1 MDKHIYNNLRY
12 NITVNM
18 LDGAFFGVAWGA
30 ASFFTV
36 IPLFVSTM
44 TDSAILIGLIPAIHA
59 MGWQL
64 PQLLTAHRIS
74 QATRIK
80 PMVIWMILHER
91 LPFLGLAITAWLLP
105 SIGKETALALTFI
118 LLIWQGLGAGL
129 AANPW
134 QSMIAKIFPSGMR
147 GTFIGAQAAAA
158 NLLASLG
165 AILAGL
171 ILEKYVQPF
180 DFFYCFILASL
191 ALLISGI
198 FLALTRETEK
208 PLIPRDN
215 LSKAFI
221 KDIQTI
227 MRREPKFR
235 QFLVI
240 RSLLS
245 FATLAFAFY
254 AVYAVRSFGVSE
266 ARIGVITGVMMVTQI
281 AANPLMGWL
290 GDRVGHRIIMGG
302 GVIACIASAFIAWFA
317 PHPNWF
323 FLVFILAGIGN
334 VAVWTIG
341 MTMSLEFG
349 TDEERPSFIGLTN
362 TLVAPSTLLAP
373 FLGGWLADTM
383 GYPATFSLN
392 IACGVLALI
401 LLILM
406 KERQPAP
413 ALSKL

>member
-1 MDKHIYNNLRY
+1 MYSNLRY
-12 NITVNM
+12 NITVNV
-18 LDGAFFGVAWGA
+18 LDGAFFGLAWGS

-44 TDSAILIGLIPAIHA
+44 TDSATLIGLIPAIHA
-59 MGWQL
+59 VGWQL
-64 PQLLTAHRIS
+64 PQLLTANRVS

-80 PMVIWMILHER
+80 PFLMWLTLQER
-91 LPFLGLAITAWLLP
+91 LPYLGLAIIALFVP
-105 SIGKETALALTFI
+105 SLGKQSALALTFFV
-118 LLIWQGLGAGL
+118 LIWQGLGSGL

-134 QSMIAKIFPSGMR
+134 QSLIAKIIPSDIR
-147 GTFIGAQAAAA
+147 GTFIGGQAAAA
-158 NLLASLG
+158 NILASLG
-165 AILAGL
+165 AIVAGF

-180 DFFYCFILASL
+180 DFFYCFVLASV
-191 ALLISGI
+191 ALTISGI

-208 PLIPRDN
+208 QVISRA
-215 LSKAFI
+215 SKSTAFL
-221 KDIQTI
+221 KDLQTI
-227 MRREPKFR
+227 LRREPKFR

-254 AVYAVRSFGVSE
+254 AVYAVRTFGISE
-266 ARIGVITGVMMVTQI
+266 ARIGVITGVMMATQI
-281 AANPLMGWL
+281 AANPIMGWL
-290 GDRVGHRIIMGG
+290 GDRWGHRVVMEG

-362 TLVAPSTLLAP
+362 TLVAPSTILAP
-373 FLGGWLADTM
+373 FLGGWLADTK

-392 IACGVLALI
+392 IVCGGIVLI
-401 LLILM
+401 LLLLM
-406 KERQPAP
+406 KERQPSP